1 MSKFDEGQRVLEQLR
16 FFKETVLKHTVA
28 EFRGALDFSLVD
40 EAISDSDNRLLHFFS
55 KGDTTLDQV
64 DVVLAEVQ
72 SVVGDPKVV
81 MEPVI
86 DCIQASFLW
95 CLVALIRIDIL
106 RVTRIAS
113 LVIHWRLKQS

>member
-1 MSKFDEGQRVLEQLR
+1 MR

-64 DVVLAEVQ
+64 DVVLAEV
-72 SVVGDPKVV
+72 
-81 MEPVI
+81 
-86 DCIQASFLW
+86 
-95 CLVALIRIDIL
+95 
-106 RVTRIAS
+106 
-113 LVIHWRLKQS
+113 